1 MGTELFGGR
10 MTTRLF
16 IPETRKLMI
25 RKDKYYA
32 SNGRDWLIVGPERKI
47 LRDEIRDIEKEIT
60 DKYLSV
66 GPVDRR
72 SGGGFISV
80 EDYALQK
87 YEIKDL
93 FELLI
98 SRNKGSGLY
107 GESAKYTKLLITM
120 GIEVMYTKYPVKRNV
135 VRRLDID
142 RLIETGLIID
152 NYYS

>member
-1 MGTELFGGR
+1 

-25 RKDKYYA
+25 KKDKYYA
-32 SNGRDWLIVGPERKI
+32 YDEIDWLIIGAEREL
-47 LRDEIRDIEKEIT
+47 LRNEIKAIEKEIA

-72 SGGGFISV
+72 SGGGFMSV

-87 YEIKDL
+87 YGIKDL

-98 SRNKGSGLY
+98 SRNKGSGQF
-107 GESAKYTKLLITM
+107 GESAKYTKLLTTM

-135 VRRLDID
+135 VRRTDVD
-142 RLIETGLIID
+142 RIIETGLIID
-152 NYYS
+152 NYYD

>member
-1 MGTELFGGR
+1 

-80 EDYALQK
+80 EDYAFQK

-107 GESAKYTKLLITM
+107 GESAKYTKLLTTM

-135 VRRLDID
+135 VKRADVD
-142 RLIETGLIID
+142 KMIETGLIID

>member
-1 MGTELFGGR
+1 MP
-10 MTTRLF
+10 TRLF

-25 RKDKYYA
+25 RKDKYNA
-32 SNGRDWLIVGPERKI
+32 ANEFGWLIVGPEREI
-47 LRDEIRDIEKEIT
+47 LRDEIKDIEKEIA

-66 GPVDRR
+66 GPVYRWM
-72 SGGGFISV
+72 GGGLMSV

-98 SRNKGSGLY
+98 SRNKGSGQF
-107 GESAKYTKLLITM
+107 GESTKYTKLLTTM

-135 VRRLDID
+135 VRREDVDKI
-142 RLIETGLIID
+142 IETGLIMD
-152 NYYS
+152 NYYD

>member
-1 MGTELFGGR
+1 MP
-10 MTTRLF
+10 TRLF

-25 RKDKYYA
+25 RKDKYNA
-32 SNGRDWLIVGPERKI
+32 ANEFGWLIVGPEREI
-47 LRDEIRDIEKEIT
+47 LRDEIKDIEKEIA

-66 GPVDRR
+66 GPVYRWM
-72 SGGGFISV
+72 GGGLMSV

-98 SRNKGSGLY
+98 SRNKGSGQF
-107 GESAKYTKLLITM
+107 GDSTKYTKLLTTM

-135 VRRLDID
+135 VRREDVDKI
-142 RLIETGLIID
+142 IETGLIMD
-152 NYYS
+152 NYYD

>member
-1 MGTELFGGR
+1 MP
-10 MTTRLF
+10 TRLF

-25 RKDKYYA
+25 RKDKYNA
-32 SNGRDWLIVGPERKI
+32 ANEFGWFIVGPEREI
-47 LRDEIRDIEKEIT
+47 LRDEIKDIEKEIA

-66 GPVDRR
+66 GPVYRWM
-72 SGGGFISV
+72 GGGLMSV

-98 SRNKGSGLY
+98 SRNKGSGQF
-107 GESAKYTKLLITM
+107 GESTKYTKLLTTM

-135 VRRLDID
+135 VRREDVDKI
-142 RLIETGLIID
+142 IETGLIMD
-152 NYYS
+152 NYYD

>member
-1 MGTELFGGR
+1 MS
-10 MTTRLF
+10 TRLF

-25 RKDKYYA
+25 RKDKYNA
-32 SNGRDWLIVGPERKI
+32 ANEFGWLIVGPEREI
-47 LRDEIRDIEKEIT
+47 LRDEIKDIEKEIA

-66 GPVDRR
+66 GPVYRWM
-72 SGGGFISV
+72 GGGLMSV

-98 SRNKGSGLY
+98 SRNKGSGQF
-107 GESAKYTKLLITM
+107 GESTKYTKLLTTM

-135 VRRLDID
+135 VRREDVDKI
-142 RLIETGLIID
+142 IETGLIMD
-152 NYYS
+152 NYYD